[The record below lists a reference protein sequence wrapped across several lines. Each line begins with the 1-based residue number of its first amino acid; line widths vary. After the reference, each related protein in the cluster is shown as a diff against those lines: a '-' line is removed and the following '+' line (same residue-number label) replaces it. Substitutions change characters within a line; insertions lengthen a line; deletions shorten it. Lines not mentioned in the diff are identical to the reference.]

1 MVPELRGLRR
11 WGLEV
16 FGEYGYLGGATATR
30 WFLDPLE
37 LGPNDT
43 LLDVGCLRGAILR
56 LAGRRYRCTGL
67 GFDPDAEHVSAG
79 KTDEDAARPKVRVIL
94 GTASQTGLAA
104 SSVHAVV
111 AFDAPFDAGEAWRI
125 LRAGGRLC
133 LATAH
138 EGSEESLDEAL
149 AGAGFRTEQSLDATS
164 EALSALRGAHE
175 KFEGDRERIEV
186 QHALSA
192 AIAWYEASPARRYL
206 RWVGRRR

>member
-1 MVPELRGLRR
+1 
-11 WGLEV
+11 LEI

-67 GFDPDAEHVSAG
+67 GFDPDAEHLSAG
-79 KTDEDAARPKVRVIL
+79 PSEEGGARPKLRLIS

-138 EGSEESLDEAL
+138 EGPEESLDEAL

-164 EALSALRGAHE
+164 EALSALKGAHE
-175 KFEGDRERIEV
+175 KFEGDPERA
-186 QHALSA
+186 ALRQTLLA
-192 AIAWYEASPARRYL
+192 AITWYEANPARRYL